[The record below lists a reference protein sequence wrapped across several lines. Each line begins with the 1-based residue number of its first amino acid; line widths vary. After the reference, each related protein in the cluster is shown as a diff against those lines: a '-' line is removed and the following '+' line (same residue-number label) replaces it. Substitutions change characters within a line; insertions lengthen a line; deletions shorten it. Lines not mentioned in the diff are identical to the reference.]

1 MICHHLLYFI
11 KQKFCLVRCWSF
23 SIKSDCKVSTLS
35 SRAFSSSETILSVWT
50 QASCVTSTL
59 SSTSSLGSSSEQSLL
74 ALVLMLEIDLLYF
87 EGLWDF
93 LGLLLQVNDHL
104 LVQNV
109 HYKCKCVCW
118 YSDFPFL
125 YYESTVLIMSFAW
138 GKWNKGKIGF
148 SSKIVWASRNTTE
161 VHHTVVKN
169 SLINV

>member
-93 LGLLLQVNDHL
+93 LGLLLH
-104 LVQNV
+104 
-109 HYKCKCVCW
+109 
-118 YSDFPFL
+118 
-125 YYESTVLIMSFAW
+125 
-138 GKWNKGKIGF
+138 GKWTEGTSSSLSKRPPACTKCSLQMQMCLLILRF
-148 SSKIVWASRNTTE
+148 SLPVLWIHCFNNVFCLRE
-161 VHHTVVKN
+161 VKQRKDW
-169 SLINV
+169 LL